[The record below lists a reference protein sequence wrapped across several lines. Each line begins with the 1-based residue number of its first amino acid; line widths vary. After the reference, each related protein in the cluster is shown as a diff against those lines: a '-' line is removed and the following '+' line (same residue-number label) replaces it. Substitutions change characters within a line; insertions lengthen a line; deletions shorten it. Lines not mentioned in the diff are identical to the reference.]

1 MANLT
6 LNGLEEAVKASIKR
20 IYNVKKRGIYLG
32 KLNHQRGK
40 VAYGWL
46 ATGLH
51 VVRFAD
57 DVVVLA
63 RSRRMIEE
71 AIKPA
76 VEEFLKERGL

>member
-1 MANLT
+1 M
-6 LNGLEEAVKASIKR
+6 
-20 IYNVKKRGIYLG
+20 
-32 KLNHQRGK
+32 
-40 VAYGWL
+40 